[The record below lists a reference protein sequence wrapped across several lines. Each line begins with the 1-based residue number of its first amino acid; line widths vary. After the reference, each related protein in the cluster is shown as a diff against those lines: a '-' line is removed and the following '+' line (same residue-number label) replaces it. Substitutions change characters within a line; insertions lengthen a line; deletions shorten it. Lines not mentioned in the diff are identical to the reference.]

1 MSGSAGASAPGGATG
16 TGVTAAVVSGSTGD
30 PLNPVY
36 NTQKLAQSLD
46 VLCING
52 FRWMKDVENVASS
65 KKIKVCLDEE
75 HLDTPGDALAKSLVT
90 EKIPDEWVD
99 AALDKPSAKEAYD
112 WLKGKFTG
120 GKNQKLMSKWAF
132 LLDSG
137 KIEDAQTYMAF
148 VALKY
153 KLARGLRA
161 NKHPVDEERLAMGIV
176 SCLPKAFTHSQ
187 SHLYDS

>member
-65 KKIKVCLDEE
+65 R
-75 HLDTPGDALAKSLVT
+75 KSRCVWTRNILIHQVM
-90 EKIPDEWVD
+90 
-99 AALDKPSAKEAYD
+99 L
-112 WLKGKFTG
+112 WLR
-120 GKNQKLMSKWAF
+120 
-132 LLDSG
+132 
-137 KIEDAQTYMAF
+137 E
-148 VALKY
+148 
-153 KLARGLRA
+153 
-161 NKHPVDEERLAMGIV
+161 
-176 SCLPKAFTHSQ
+176 
-187 SHLYDS
+187 

>member
-16 TGVTAAVVSGSTGD
+16 TGVTAAVASGSSGD
-30 PLNPVY
+30 PNNPVY

-52 FRWMKDVENVASS
+52 FRWIKDVENVASS
-65 KKIKVCLDEE
+65 KKIKVCLEEE
-75 HLDTPGDALAKSLVT
+75 HPDTPGDALAKSLVT

-99 AALDKPSAKEAYD
+99 AALDKPSAKQAYD
-112 WLKGKFTG
+112 WLKDKFTK

-137 KIEDAQTYMAF
+137 KIEDAQT
-148 VALKY
+148 
-153 KLARGLRA
+153 
-161 NKHPVDEERLAMGIV
+161 
-176 SCLPKAFTHSQ
+176 
-187 SHLYDS
+187 